1 MLRRGQFTSLITNFE
16 RVPLDS
22 IQIFQQED
30 LVIYHRASKR
40 LRRIESIDDNSQHKS
55 SQNEG
60 SIVSKG
66 SSDTSEEEK
75 DSDNECPSDRLF
87 IGVIDINK
95 CEEDTRR
102 LYNKLLNEGENY
114 RTDFWAKVN
123 TSNDEKKQMR
133 LPNTIE
139 ELKETQKVLDKV
151 DNQLQIY
158 DKFMPKN
165 QYFKP
170 HSANAKRFLE
180 NAEFINKQLSIY
192 DTNLKCISSFLG
204 IEERQFTKLLKYY
217 SKPRENS
224 IKNFLQKQS
233 DKARFDSEIAEELK
247 KFISTRIGRWVT
259 TRMMRNHLLNVFN
272 QRIDDDSERNFR
284 LSSLSPYNVRRILRN
299 YLDYTWRKSK
309 QRAPRSIGNFTQ
321 KRVLFAELIK
331 KLESLGFNIVYVDE
345 ASVWPQNIT
354 LYSWC
359 HKYIPDPIIRPST
372 LLNMIAAMIL
382 PHKYSFMLKNGSTKS
397 EHIIFFF
404 EQLHNKL
411 WDWFGDEYIKSTIIV
426 FDNASI
432 HISNCTKTYLKYKM
446 LSVLTLPPYTPEQN
460 DVEQV
465 FKRLKTD
472 LSRQDFS
479 KKRLE
484 YIITETIMLMK

>member
-75 DSDNECPSDRLF
+75 ASDNECPSDRLF

-95 CEEDTRR
+95 CEEDAWR

-133 LPNTIE
+133 LPDTIE

-170 HSANAKRFLE
+170 HSANAKKILE

-204 IEERQFTKLLKYY
+204 IEG
-217 SKPRENS
+217 
-224 IKNFLQKQS
+224 
-233 DKARFDSEIAEELK
+233 DS
-247 KFISTRIGRWVT
+247 
-259 TRMMRNHLLNVFN
+259 LLNC
-272 QRIDDDSERNFR
+272 
-284 LSSLSPYNVRRILRN
+284 
-299 YLDYTWRKSK
+299 W
-309 QRAPRSIGNFTQ
+309 SITPNLV
-321 KRVLFAELIK
+321 K
-331 KLESLGFNIVYVDE
+331 
-345 ASVWPQNIT
+345 
-354 LYSWC
+354 
-359 HKYIPDPIIRPST
+359 T
-372 LLNMIAAMIL
+372 LLRT
-382 PHKYSFMLKNGSTKS
+382 SFKS
-397 EHIIFFF
+397 N
-404 EQLHNKL
+404 QTRQ
-411 WDWFGDEYIKSTIIV
+411 D
-426 FDNASI
+426 
-432 HISNCTKTYLKYKM
+432 
-446 LSVLTLPPYTPEQN
+446 LTL
-460 DVEQV
+460 
-465 FKRLKTD
+465 K
-472 LSRQDFS
+472 
-479 KKRLE
+479 
-484 YIITETIMLMK
+484 